1 MSTLDW
7 DSSPINDEIEQ
18 SILEARLM
26 SRTNR
31 ANLAMRTIREVERR
45 LLEIEE
51 SIRQAAATVPMAV
64 RVLVIL
70 GSIFLAF
77 AQLIRP
83 R

>member
-1 MSTLDW
+1 MSQ
-7 DSSPINDEIEQ
+7 P
-18 SILEARLM
+18 A
-26 SRTNR
+26 R
-31 ANLAMRTIREVERR
+31 ANLANLATRTIREVQRR

-51 SIRQAAATVPMAV
+51 SIRQAAATVPMTV

>member
-1 MSTLDW
+1 
-7 DSSPINDEIEQ
+7 
-18 SILEARLM
+18 M

-31 ANLAMRTIREVERR
+31 TNLAMRMIRAVERR

-77 AQLIRP
+77 AQLLGP
-83 R
+83 P

>member
-1 MSTLDW
+1 
-7 DSSPINDEIEQ
+7 
-18 SILEARLM
+18 M
-26 SRTNR
+26 SRPNG